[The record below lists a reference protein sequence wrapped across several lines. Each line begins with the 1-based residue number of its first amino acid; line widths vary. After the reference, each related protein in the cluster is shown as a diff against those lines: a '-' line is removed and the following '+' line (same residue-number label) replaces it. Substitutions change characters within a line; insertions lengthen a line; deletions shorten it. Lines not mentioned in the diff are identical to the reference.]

1 MIKSLF
7 QALGCTF
14 HSLGRTFQTL
24 EYTFQT
30 LEQNLLHR
38 ERTFLPQCYNNLS
51 TMFQHL
57 YKCWSKYMK
66 N

>member
-14 HSLGRTFQTL
+14 HSLERTFQAL

-30 LEQNLLHR
+30 LEQRLLHR
-38 ERTFLPQCYNNLS
+38 EKTFIALCYNNLN
-51 TMFQHL
+51 TMFQL
-57 YKCWSKYMK
+57 LQK
-66 N
+66 

>member
-14 HSLGRTFQTL
+14 HGLEHTFQAL

-38 ERTFLPQCYNNLS
+38 ERTFLPLSYNNLS

-57 YKCWSKYMK
+57 YK
-66 N
+66 NGQNT